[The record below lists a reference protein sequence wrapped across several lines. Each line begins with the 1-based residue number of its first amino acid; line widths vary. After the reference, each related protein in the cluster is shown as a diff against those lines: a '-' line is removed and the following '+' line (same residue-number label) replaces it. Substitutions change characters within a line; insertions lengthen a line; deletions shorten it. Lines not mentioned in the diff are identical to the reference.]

1 MKNNYN
7 AQEKGIF
14 VRIQRF
20 LLQLWEGML
29 SDLLLEIKENWL
41 MRLKNKIVIIAKKKK
56 KKDWCV
62 LHITNTSF

>member
-56 KKDWCV
+56 KKTDVCY
-62 LHITNTSF
+62 I

>member
-56 KKDWCV
+56 KDWCV